1 MNENNPQFV
10 FVVDDYDARGIEK
23 KYYKEYSNDRDYKYI
38 GTSDSDFAQ
47 KYNIKPRLNDVY
59 YYDNCACRYIILDEN
74 IYQNLTFSYLNA
86 FITVL
91 GLMGAT
97 KVECQIDEL
106 STKEIDLSNKSGIC
120 YKELNANL
128 DLTTEL
134 KSELSN
140 KLDIKRNFGVKN
152 IKSVEEVELFLQKR
166 NLNYDINFSNLL
178 DLLEQMKYHEGG
190 QLAGSYDYSVCFTE
204 SLTANLE
211 MVARLSITPLF
222 AANNNFQLS
231 IKKTRK
237 ISQSIH
243 CEF

>member
-59 YYDNCACRYIILDEN
+59 YYDNCASRYIILDEN
-74 IYQNLTFSYLNA
+74 IYQNLTFSYLNT

-97 KVECQIDEL
+97 KVECQVVKL
-106 STKEIDLSNKSGIC
+106 STFEIDLSNKSGIC

-152 IKSVEEVELFLQKR
+152 IKSVEEIELFLQKR
-166 NLNYDINFSNLL
+166 NLNDDINFSN
-178 DLLEQMKYHEGG
+178 LLEQMKYHEDG
-190 QLAGSYDYSVCFTE
+190 QLSGYLDRSVCFTE
-204 SLTANLE
+204 SLTTNLE